1 MFRLPIVK
9 FFNRIF
15 NRVTIT
21 VVLVALQVL
30 WLLWAFWS
38 FTAGRVW
45 LNGALKA
52 LSIMIVLYLVRK
64 DENSAYKIGWIVL
77 IGLLPLLG
85 GALYLAF
92 GNKAPAK
99 YLRERMQKVEQAHQ
113 TELAQPE
120 GQTDALDI
128 SSRNLSRYVAK
139 FGPYPA
145 WKDTA
150 AHYFSCGEE
159 MYPQLLADLDKAEK
173 FIFLEFFILRSGK
186 MWDGVEQI
194 LRRCAACGTLLV
206 VDECFLD
213 FLPDHALHT
222 AKGLLGEG
230 NLVIL
235 EAFTKLYGMAGVRLG
250 YCLCGDETLLEKMQ
264 TAGQPWAVSSLAQAA
279 GVAALKET
287 AYVDEVRAL
296 IARQRPVLTAGLRAL
311 GLRVIDGKANYLLFR
326 APADLN
332 KRLRPLGTQVRSC
345 ANYPGLGPE
354 WYRTAVRTAPENAR
368 LLELMKEVLG

>member
-52 LSIMIVLYLVRK
+52 LSILIVLYLVRK

-139 FGPYPA
+139 FGPGGIPLLTTFPA
-145 WKDTA
+145 
-150 AHYFSCGEE
+150 G
-159 MYPQLLADLDKAEK
+159 
-173 FIFLEFFILRSGK
+173 
-186 MWDGVEQI
+186 
-194 LRRCAACGTLLV
+194 RRCIPSCWQIWKRRKNLSFWNSLSSVLAKCGTV
-206 VDECFLD
+206 WS
-213 FLPDHALHT
+213 
-222 AKGLLGEG
+222 
-230 NLVIL
+230 
-235 EAFTKLYGMAGVRLG
+235 R
-250 YCLCGDETLLEKMQ
+250 
-264 TAGQPWAVSSLAQAA
+264 SS
-279 GVAALKET
+279 VA
-287 AYVDEVRAL
+287 
-296 IARQRPVLTAGLRAL
+296 RPLRAWMC
-311 GLRVIDGKANYLLFR
+311 G
-326 APADLN
+326 
-332 KRLRPLGTQVRSC
+332 
-345 ANYPGLGPE
+345 
-354 WYRTAVRTAPENAR
+354 
-368 LLELMKEVLG
+368 